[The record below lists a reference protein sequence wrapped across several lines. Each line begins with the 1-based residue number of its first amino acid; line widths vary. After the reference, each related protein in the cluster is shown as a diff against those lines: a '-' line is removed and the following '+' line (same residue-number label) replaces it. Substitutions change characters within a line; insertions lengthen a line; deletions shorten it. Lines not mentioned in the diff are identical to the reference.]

1 MGEFPWELCLQCY
14 GNMEFCGVFQ
24 LFGKTSTSA
33 SCRGL
38 WGGPC
43 AGGGIQLWVSVM
55 PDPAVDE
62 EALPGWDLH
71 APLGAGLSAAPFF
84 SPLPDFPTP
93 DRHLWHQL
101 LHLSPECVL
110 PADEEHHQVRS
121 GGITPK

>member
-1 MGEFPWELCLQCY
+1 
-14 GNMEFCGVFQ
+14 
-24 LFGKTSTSA
+24 
-33 SCRGL
+33 
-38 WGGPC
+38 
-43 AGGGIQLWVSVM
+43 M

-101 LHLSPECVL
+101 LHLSPERVL

-121 GGITPK
+121 GGITPKLLPHVPWLLLSEFGVGSRCRGSSLSYLQGGCVR